1 MTPLHDLRS
10 LAAELAGAL
19 RIHPDSTVTVT
30 NPAAFRGQLVD
41 RLVEAAIFA
50 PDEATRDAARWA
62 IWEGGHALGVHS
74 ASIQGLYA
82 ARGKGKWTGFTVP
95 AVNIRGLTYETARA
109 MFRAGKRLDSHAFVF
124 ELAKSELGYSFQRPA
139 EYVANVLA
147 AAIREGHHGPV
158 FIQGDHYQYNAASF
172 AKDPEQETEGLRAL
186 TKESVAA
193 GYYNIDIDAST
204 LVDLAFP
211 TLDEQQRH
219 NYQCGAELTA
229 LIREI
234 EPRGITISVGGE
246 IGEVGHKNSTVEE
259 FEAYMDGYLKELA
272 ARGAGLVPMSKVS
285 VQTGTSHGGIP
296 TADGHVA
303 EVKLDFDVLRAI
315 GESARKKYGLAG
327 AVQHG
332 ASTLP
337 EAMFHHFPQVDCAE
351 IHLAT
356 GFQNMMYDGGFLPD
370 ELKARM
376 YRWLDENCAA
386 ERTEGM
392 SDEQFH
398 YKTRKKAYGPFKR
411 ELFDLPAS
419 NLASFTAALEDKF
432 HFLFEKLCTRDA
444 RPVVDEW
451 VHPVLVHRP
460 VPEALKQA
468 MGQGAEAR

>member
-30 NPAAFRGQLVD
+30 DPAAFRANLVD

-50 PDEATRDAARWA
+50 PDEPVRDAARWA
-62 IWEGGHALGVHS
+62 IWEAGHALGVHS

-82 ARGKGKWTGFTVP
+82 ARGKGRWTGFTVP
-95 AVNIRGLTYETARA
+95 AVNVRGLTYETARA
-109 MFRAGKRLDSHAFVF
+109 MFRAGQRLDSHAFVF
-124 ELAKSELGYSFQRPA
+124 ELAKSELGYTYQRPA
-139 EYVANVLA
+139 EYVANVMA
-147 AAIREGHHGPV
+147 AAIRESHHGPV
-158 FIQGDHYQYNAASF
+158 FIQGDHYQFNVKSYAT
-172 AKDPEQETEGLRAL
+172 DPEKETEGVRAL
-186 TKESVAA
+186 TRESVAA
-193 GYYNIDIDAST
+193 GYYNIDVDAST
-204 LVDLAFP
+204 LVDLSFP

-219 NYQCGAELTA
+219 NYERGAELTA
-229 LIREI
+229 LIRGI

-259 FEAYMDGYLKELA
+259 FAAYMDGYLRELA
-272 ARGAGLVPMSKVS
+272 KRGQGLAPMSKVS

-296 TADGHVA
+296 TADGSVA
-303 EVKLDFDVLRAI
+303 AVKLDFDVLRAI
-315 GESARKKYGLAG
+315 GESARKNYGLAG

-337 EAMFHHFPQVDCAE
+337 ESLFHRFPEVDCAE

-356 GFQNMMYDGGFLPD
+356 GFQNMLFDEGFLPD
-370 ELKARM
+370 DLKARM
-376 YRWLDENCAA
+376 YAWLDANCADEKTA
-386 ERTEGM
+386 DMT
-392 SDEQFH
+392 DEQFH
-398 YKTRKKAYGPFKR
+398 YKTRKKSYGPFKR
-411 ELFDLPAS
+411 ELFDLEAS
-419 NLASFTAALEDKF
+419 KKQAFTTALEEKF
-432 HFLFEKLCTRDA
+432 TFLFEKLGTRGS

-468 MGQGAEAR
+468 LGQVAEAR